1 MGLLGNRTLMG
12 LLGTE
17 RSTVGLNFRNSTVI
31 EEMWSNTGS
40 NHLTAKKVL
49 IVVCDMELDAVTT
62 PL

>member
-31 EEMWSNTGS
+31 EEM
-40 NHLTAKKVL
+40 
-49 IVVCDMELDAVTT
+49 
-62 PL
+62 